1 LKQPKETIIPAVNS
15 RREIY
20 VVQVIMALLFASGL
34 YLIWSAL
41 AGSGD
46 RSAQTGLSRAEFSGS
61 GLGEDTEEGLE
72 LPAPGL
78 ISRLALRLGVELEPR
93 QARRLLIWSLPGAV
107 AGAIMSI
114 LLWNWPVMLPV
125 GAGAGALAPVWV
137 LAGQRSRR
145 KLELQ
150 EGLAAAC
157 DTLRTLLQFGGLGI
171 TSAIGVLSERGP
183 DRLRAEFRTIY
194 EDTRLYEL
202 EVSLKLAQQ
211 RLNDAQF
218 DLVAM
223 ALITADRA
231 GSSVGGVLENLAR
244 TIRANLSV
252 TRQVR
257 AEQVKNTLS
266 AGIIALMPLGI
277 LTFLKLTSSDY
288 TVPYDTPFGQFV
300 LLVGLLLIALGYLA
314 MRWLARIPGERRTFK
329 GK

>member
-20 VVQVIMALLFASGL
+20 EVQVIMALLFAGGL

-41 AGSGD
+41 AGSGY
-46 RSAQTGLSRAEFSGS
+46 RSSQTGLSRAELAEPGR
-61 GLGEDTEEGLE
+61 GEDAIEGLE

-78 ISRLALRLGVELEPR
+78 ISRLALQLELEPR

-107 AGAIMSI
+107 AGAILSI

-171 TSAIGVLSERGP
+171 TSALGVLSERGP

-231 GSSVGGVLENLAR
+231 GSSLGGVLENLAR

-257 AEQVKNTLS
+257 AEQVKKTLS

-277 LTFLKLTSSDY
+277 LTFLNLTSSDY

-300 LLVGLLLIALGYLA
+300 VLLGLFLIALGYLA

>member
-1 LKQPKETIIPAVNS
+1 LKQPKETIIPAVN
-15 RREIY
+15 RKVRKLM
-20 VVQVIMALLFASGL
+20 VQVILALLFAGGL

-41 AGSGD
+41 AGPGARPDLTS
-46 RSAQTGLSRAEFSGS
+46 LSQANFSGP
-61 GLGEDTEEGLE
+61 GPDGDTEELE
-72 LPAPGL
+72 LQAPGL
-78 ISRLALRLGVELEPR
+78 ISRLALQLELEPR
-93 QARRLLIWSLPGAV
+93 QARRLLIWSLPGAI
-107 AGAIMSI
+107 AGAIISI

-171 TSAIGVLSERGP
+171 TSALGVLSERGP

-277 LTFLKLTSSDY
+277 LTFLILTSSDY

-300 LLVGLLLIALGYLA
+300 LLLGLSLIALGYLA